1 MNEKCELAEAGNVNT
16 KAGIINNELIK
27 QAEELTFADR
37 WEAALEA
44 INRAL
49 ELDSRNGLSW
59 NLKAFI
65 LTNLDRQED
74 ALSAFDE
81 AILQNPGN
89 ISSWQCKA
97 SLLAE
102 MKRYDE
108 AIYAYDKAIELIP
121 ENNTEELALT
131 WAAKGM
137 ALKMTCNQADVRK
150 AFQKALELYDKASE
164 ENLDDVSLQQSKG
177 HALFNLGRYDE
188 AIKIYD
194 QILETTSSIEPYL
207 TQTTTLIGK
216 GDALQALGRNQ
227 EALSAYNKAIE
238 LSPLNAPAWLSRGIV
253 LKALCRNAEADAANE
268 RARELGNEG

>member
-1 MNEKCELAEAGNVNT
+1 MNEKYELAEAGNVN
-16 KAGIINNELIK
+16 NELIK
-27 QAEELTFADR
+27 QAEGLTFADR

-49 ELDSRNGLSW
+49 ELSPRNSVSW

-81 AILQNPGN
+81 SIRQNPKN

-97 SLLAE
+97 SLLVE
-102 MKRYDE
+102 MRRYSE
-108 AIYAYDKAIELIP
+108 SLYAYDKAIELIP

-137 ALKMTCNQADVRK
+137 ALKKTGNQKEVRK
-150 AFQKALELYDKASE
+150 AFQKSLELYDKASAE
-164 ENLDDVSLQQSKG
+164 TLDDVSLLQSKG
-177 HALFNLGRYDE
+177 YALFNLGRYDE
-188 AIKIYD
+188 AIEIYD
-194 QILETTSSIEPYL
+194 QILETTPSIEPYL
-207 TQTTTLIGK
+207 TQTTTWIGK

-227 EALSAYNKAIE
+227 DALLAYNKAIE
-238 LSPLNAPAWLSRGIV
+238 LSPRNAPAWHSKGIV
-253 LKALCRNAEADAANE
+253 LKALCRNVEADAAN
-268 RARELGNEG
+268 AKAKELGNEE